1 MILCVLK
8 QILHKKKAILIQ
20 LLVSPI
26 FPYCYC
32 HTVTKSLNSGI
43 VEELRTPK
51 MHLRPLQWDKM
62 SFGYEGI
69 KIQCKNR
76 SKFSH
81 LLSATAHLPNRLHC
95 SAGTV
100 YVKLI
105 DWKFSFSRVWK
116 FPLICEN
123 KIYCRLW
130 GVRAFLEYKV
140 NKIYFENTTLS
151 LLVQ

>member
-1 MILCVLK
+1 MLCVLK
-8 QILHKKKAILIQ
+8 RILHMKTSHFHPISSIPNYFFTLCCCSVTNSSDSCKA
-20 LLVSPI
+20 
-26 FPYCYC
+26 
-32 HTVTKSLNSGI
+32 K
-43 VEELRTPK
+43 ELRTSK

-62 SFGYEGI
+62 SFGYQRI

-81 LLSATAHLPNRLHC
+81 LLTAAAHMPNRLHW

-130 GVRAFLEYKV
+130 GVRALLEYKV
-140 NKIYFENTTLS
+140 NKIYFDNTTLS
-151 LLVQ
+151 LLMQ